1 MEEVVEGLIKGIAD
15 RSAVERATVARNLR
29 AIRERK
35 GLSQSQAAELCD
47 MSERHYGEIER
58 GEANFTLETRVKLCA
73 GLKITIYDLYGDLV
87 FATMS
92 DIV

>member
-1 MEEVVEGLIKGIAD
+1 MEEVVVDVIAD

-35 GLSQSQAAELCD
+35 RLSQSQAAELCD
-47 MSERHYGEIER
+47 MSDRHYGEIER

>member
-1 MEEVVEGLIKGIAD
+1 MEEVEDVREETAERLVVEQ
-15 RSAVERATVARNLR
+15 ATIARNLR

-35 GLSQSQAAELCD
+35 NLSQSKAAELCD
-47 MSERHYGEIER
+47 MSERYYGEIER
-58 GEANFTLETRVKLCA
+58 GEANFTIETRVKLCV